1 MTTEQLGE
9 HPSPRP
15 RADLSSAFSPPNRV
29 SGLSGRLARASR
41 SVTAPPSPP
50 SDSAADVPAP
60 PLPATPAAEKA
71 AGEKAPPQPTPTF
84 QDTEPEAPLL
94 ALPNQPARRPSR
106 SRPAAP
112 RQVDAEGGTVT
123 TIVYLPAEVLQRLRQ
138 ARLRSGQTYTELV
151 LDALDATHIR
161 LADLLAAADRP
172 QTRPAG
178 SLFAGAR
185 RSAPPTAQPKAQ
197 ITLRPRAS
205 DAEVIDSLARDHGTN
220 RSKLVTIALT
230 AHLPD
235 A

>member
-1 MTTEQLGE
+1 MTAEQLGE

-15 RADLSSAFSPPNRV
+15 RADLSSSFGPPDRA
-29 SGLSGRLARASR
+29 SGLSGRLARPSR
-41 SVTAPPSPP
+41 PVGAPTS
-50 SDSAADVPAP
+50 STSA
-60 PLPATPAAEKA
+60 PAAEEA
-71 AGEKAPPQPTPTF
+71 AGEKTPPQLEPSS

-94 ALPNQPARRPSR
+94 ALTNQ
-106 SRPAAP
+106 AAP
-112 RQVDAEGGTVT
+112 RSARPTNRVRAAAPKRIDAEGGTVT

-151 LDALDATHIR
+151 LDALDATHTR
-161 LADLLAAADRP
+161 LADLLATADRP

-178 SLFAGAR
+178 SLFAGPL
-185 RSAPPTAQPKAQ
+185 RSAPATAQPKAQ

-205 DAEVIDSLARDHGTN
+205 DAEIIDTLARDHGTN
-220 RSKLVTIALT
+220 RSKLVTIALN